1 MDFKPRVHLRYSHD
15 RTHFCK
21 VLKLIN
27 VLLKQGREG
36 GLGGGQSISN
46 RELIKQINVCSRL
59 ALWLVEIFICYLYKL

>member
-15 RTHFCK
+15 RAHFCK

-27 VLLKQGREG
+27 VLLKQGRKG

-59 ALWLVEIFICYLYKL
+59 APQLVEIFICYLYKL